1 MYQTESTRFRISLR
15 TDFNEVSL
23 STVRLMTKLAAETRS
38 PDIAI
43 TGECECDPDHGIAI
57 CFHDKSWDGISS
69 QADVL

>member
-1 MYQTESTRFRISLR
+1 M
-15 TDFNEVSL
+15 SL